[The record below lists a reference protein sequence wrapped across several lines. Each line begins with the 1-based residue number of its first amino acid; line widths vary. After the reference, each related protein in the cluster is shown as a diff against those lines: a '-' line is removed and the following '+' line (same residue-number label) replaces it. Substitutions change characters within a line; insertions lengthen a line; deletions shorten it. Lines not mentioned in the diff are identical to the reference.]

1 MNSTTD
7 LIPYGPVEQAGIE
20 TEIIAVSVEES
31 NYSTANRSLL
41 KGLIIGTASIL
52 IVGFIVYRFWLK
64 QVKENDNYTTY
75 AGLI

>member
-64 QVKENDNYTTY
+64 QVKENDN
-75 AGLI
+75 

>member
-1 MNSTTD
+1 MINNTT
-7 LIPYGPVEQAGIE
+7 LIPYGPAEQAGIE

-52 IVGFIVYRFWLK
+52 IVGFIVYRFWHK
-64 QVKENDNYTTY
+64 QVKENDN
-75 AGLI
+75 

>member
-52 IVGFIVYRFWLK
+52 IVGFIVYRFWHK
-64 QVKENDNYTTY
+64 QVKENDN
-75 AGLI
+75 